1 MQDVLKKSGKAMLLG
16 NEAIVRGALESG
28 VQFVSTYPGTPAS
41 EIGNTFFF
49 IAKKA
54 GVYFEFSTNEKVA
67 MEAAIGASFSNM
79 KTLIAM
85 KNFGVNVASDAL
97 MPFCYTGTGKK
108 GPTVLV
114 VADDPSCHSSAQ
126 SEQNSRPFAYM
137 AHIPVLEPSDPQECK
152 DFVKLAYIISEK
164 LLMPVMVRLTTRV
177 AHQKM
182 PVVLSKIIK
191 PKPSPGFIKDQKR
204 FVTMPPRVL
213 EQHQELLDKIEKV
226 RALAE
231 KSPINIVEKSFKQKK
246 VGIIT
251 SGVSYLYVREAIQ
264 RLKLDLPILKLGFFH
279 PLPNEKIK
287 SFIKTLNKVLV
298 VEELEPFLEKEI
310 AILAK
315 NANPK
320 LEILG
325 KSVLSEVGE
334 LDSDKVA
341 FAVAKLT
348 GKKFKIPEQKIK
360 RVKHLP
366 RFCTGWPSCP
376 YWKLFAAVKQAA
388 PKNTVFGGDIGC
400 YMMAALPPH
409 NLYNYLLCMGSSLGV
424 AHGIKKAT
432 TQAGKKQKVIAF
444 IGDGTFFHAGIPE
457 LMNIVYNKSNPL
469 IIILD
474 NRITA
479 MTGHQP
485 NPGMGKTGMSESV
498 PEIKIEAIAKA
509 LGVKNI
515 KVVDPETEY
524 EQLTRTIKK
533 FLSNDEV
540 SIIISR
546 RICGLLA
553 QRELKNPS
561 APLRL
566 RSGRALRASKKK

>member
-1 MQDVLKKSGKAMLLG
+1 MKEVLKKSGKAILLG

-49 IAKKA
+49 IAKET
-54 GVYFEFSTNEKVA
+54 GVYFEFSVNEKVA

-85 KNFGVNVASDAL
+85 KNFGLNVASDAL

-152 DFVKLAYIISEK
+152 DFIKLAYAMSEK
-164 LLMPVMVRLTTRV
+164 LLLPIMIRLTTRV

-182 PVVLSKIIK
+182 PVTLNKISK
-191 PKPSPGFIKDQKR
+191 PKQSPGFIKDQKR

-213 EQHQELLDKIEKV
+213 EQHQELLDKIDTI
-226 RALAE
+226 RGIAE
-231 KSPINIVEKSFKQKK
+231 KSAINRIEKGSRPSKI
-246 VGIIT
+246 GIIT
-251 SGVSYLYVREAIQ
+251 SGISYLYVKEAMQ
-264 RLKLDLPILKLGFFH
+264 RLNLDLPILKLGFFH
-279 PLPNEKIK
+279 PLPSEKIK
-287 SFIKTLNKVLV
+287 SFIKNLNKILV

-310 AILAK
+310 TILAK
-315 NANPK
+315 QVNPK
-320 LEILG
+320 LNIVG
-325 KSVLSEVGE
+325 KDVLPEVGE
-334 LDSDKVA
+334 LDSDKVS
-341 FAVAKLT
+341 FAVAKLA
-348 GKKFKIPEQKIK
+348 GKKFKVQQENIK

-388 PKNTVFGGDIGC
+388 PKNTIFGGDIGC

-432 TQAGKKQKVIAF
+432 MQAGKKQKVIAF

-498 PEIKIEAIAKA
+498 PEIKIEAVARA

-515 KVVDPETEY
+515 KVVDPETQY
-524 EQLTRTIKK
+524 EQLIRTIKI
-533 FLSNDEV
+533 FLSKDEV
-540 SIIISR
+540 SIIISK
-546 RICGLLA
+546 RICALLV
-553 QRELKNPS
+553 QRELKKN
-561 APLRL
+561 
-566 RSGRALRASKKK
+566 KK